1 MIIKSISYNKETL
14 APKESET
21 IGIPCKSSVPSS
33 QKSNDSGRW
42 IVINDNL
49 VSNVEVN
56 ELAYGE
62 GDRYE
67 IHGEPL
73 PLRKGE
79 KFEMERGWRELVQI
93 YEDLLRLSSA

>member
-1 MIIKSISYNKETL
+1 M
-14 APKESET
+14 
-21 IGIPCKSSVPSS
+21 
-33 QKSNDSGRW
+33 
-42 IVINDNL
+42 INDNL
-49 VSNVEVN
+49 ESNVEVN

-73 PLRKGE
+73 PLRKGG